1 MISAFTRMTLAASVA
16 AIVSLSGS
24 ALAQDAEKYPV
35 KPIRFVVGFSAGG
48 PTDIPARFIA
58 DQLSKRLGERVL
70 VDNRTGAGGMI
81 ATREV
86 LAQPR
91 DGYTLLLC
99 THFESINTAVY
110 RNPGFKLEDI
120 EPISL
125 TSRYYYGI
133 ALANNVEADDFDSFL
148 AYAKANPG
156 KISYA
161 TIGTGSAQDIFGR
174 QIEDLADIEMTAVPY
189 RGGALVLP
197 DIFAG
202 RVQLYVAPT
211 ANVLPNREDKKLKV
225 VAITSPERLEAVP
238 DIPTLKEKGLDFV
251 RFGWLGICAA
261 KGTPQ
266 PILDTLNKH
275 IREIIAMPEYQ
286 ALIKKTGAIPESST
300 PADLQTIIDQTLE
313 EVAETVKQYKL
324 QRD

>member
-110 RNPGFKLEDI
+110 RNPGFKLEAI

-133 ALANNVEADDFDSFL
+133 ALANNVEADDFDSFI

>member
-133 ALANNVEADDFDSFL
+133 ALANNVEADDFDSFI